1 MGPTGTREVTETSIG
16 RVAPSWRVTSLRVCG
31 TGRSVELPTAG
42 SFTLG
47 RRSTEGDPRQP
58 RADVRIPSARNG
70 VSLLHATF
78 EWRDERLWCRDRGS
92 TNGTYA
98 NDELQRDCF
107 VVASGMRLDF
117 GEVRAVA
124 LDARLA
130 GLCAPLAWCLGLDA
144 FDEVDRAIR
153 MVVRDNPLLLTGPR
167 NCDQEWLARR
177 IHEAST
183 RRMQPFTALT
193 AALPRRAEDLVGVAL
208 AGTVFID
215 LATAGKMT
223 AAFATALFGSD
234 PSRRPLRPIVAAPSH
249 RESQRILEHLSPPD
263 ILSLPPVSTRRAE
276 VPRLLDH
283 VMEQN
288 GSAHRVRELDPARI
302 SRLVEHPWPNNLLE
316 VRQAAL
322 RICALLESGN
332 VSAAA
337 RCFGSSRQSFAKAL
351 ARLFQE

>member
-1 MGPTGTREVTETSIG
+1 MGPTGTREVTGTSIA

-31 TGRSVELPTAG
+31 TGRSVELPAAG

-47 RRSTEGDPRQP
+47 RRSTESDPRQP

-70 VSLLHATF
+70 VSLLHATL
-78 EWRDERLWCRDRGS
+78 EWRDERLWCRDAGS

-98 NDELQRDCF
+98 NDELQRDWF

-117 GEVRAVA
+117 GEVRVVA

-130 GLCAPLAWCLGLDA
+130 GLCGSLAWCLGLDA
-144 FDEVDRAIR
+144 FDDVDRAIR
-153 MVVRDNPLLLTGPR
+153 LVVRDGPLLLTGPR

-177 IHEAST
+177 IHEASN
-183 RRMQPFTALT
+183 RCMQPFTALT
-193 AALPRRAEDLVGVAL
+193 AASPRRAEDLGSVAL

-215 LATAGKMT
+215 LATAGKVT
-223 AAFATALFGSD
+223 AGLATALLGCH
-234 PSRRPLRPIVAAPSH
+234 PSRRPIRSIVAAPSH

-263 ILSLPPVSTRRAE
+263 VLSSPPVSKRRVE

-283 VMEQN
+283 VLEQN
-288 GSAHRVRELDPARI
+288 GTAHRVRELDPARI
-302 SRLVEHPWPNNLLE
+302 ARLVEHPWPNNLLE

-322 RICALLESGN
+322 RIRALLESGN

-337 RCFGSSRQSFAKAL
+337 RRFGSSRQSFAKAL
-351 ARLFQE
+351 GRIFRE